1 MSFIVAID
9 GTAGTGKG
17 TLTKLLSQ
25 KLGLLNVDTGAL
37 YRCVT
42 LEMLNRN
49 LILEQEAEIIS
60 LIDEIDIQI
69 KNDKGDQ
76 TIFLNGNN
84 VSEQIRSKEVS
95 NLVSQVSSIVGVR
108 LKVTEL
114 ERDFG
119 NNNAIIMEGRDI
131 GTYVFPNAD
140 VKIYLDAT
148 PEERARRRFKQNQE
162 QGIQMSFEEVLQNI
176 IMRDKN
182 DKEKKVGA
190 LKVAKDAIVIDTTT
204 LTVEEMTERVEEII
218 QNKMNEKG
226 I

>member
-49 LILEQEAEIIS
+49 LTLQQEEEIIS

-69 KNDKGDQ
+69 KNDQGEQ

-84 VSEQIRSKEVS
+84 VSEEIRSKKVS

-114 ERDFG
+114 ERAFG
-119 NNNAIIMEGRDI
+119 NNNAIVMEGRDI

-148 PEERARRRFKQNQE
+148 PEERAKRRFKQNQE
-162 QGIQMSFEEVLQNI
+162 QGIQMTFEEVLQNI

-190 LKVAKDAIVIDTTT
+190 LKVAEDAIIIDTTT
-204 LTVEEMTERVEEII
+204 LTVEQMTEMVEKII
-218 QNKMNEKG
+218 KSKMKEKG